1 MDRQGRPN
9 EPQLVYR
16 RDPDMGQPVEGLLRW
31 GLIPHF
37 CETRP
42 DFEPI
47 HARAETVVQKE
58 WFQGRLS
65 QAPLHSADEQL
76 LSEGHRWEALRNLT
90 SRRPAFRC
98 RGDMGKLA
106 RSADRQVERTFAV
119 VTVPANELVAQIHDR
134 MLAILPNDRFSRW
147 LSKEADPREL
157 LVPFPADELAVSPQ
171 RSRR

>member
-9 EPQLVYR
+9 EPQLVYP

-76 LSEGHRWEALRNLT
+76 LFRRTPVGSVTQSHVATASLSV
-90 SRRPAFRC
+90 SR
-98 RGDMGKLA
+98 GYGK
-106 RSADRQVERTFAV
+106 
-119 VTVPANELVAQIHDR
+119 IG
-134 MLAILPNDRFSRW
+134 AIR
-147 LSKEADPREL
+147 
-157 LVPFPADELAVSPQ
+157 
-171 RSRR
+171 

>member
-1 MDRQGRPN
+1 MSNPSMHAPRPSSKRSGSRDA
-9 EPQLVYR
+9 YR
-16 RDPDMGQPVEGLLRW
+16 RRRCIVPMNS
-31 GLIPHF
+31 F
-37 CETRP
+37 
-42 DFEPI
+42 F
-47 HARAETVVQKE
+47 
-58 WFQGRLS
+58 
-65 QAPLHSADEQL
+65 
-76 LSEGHRWEALRNLT
+76 SEGHRWEALRNLPP
-90 SRRPAFRC
+90 RRPAFRC